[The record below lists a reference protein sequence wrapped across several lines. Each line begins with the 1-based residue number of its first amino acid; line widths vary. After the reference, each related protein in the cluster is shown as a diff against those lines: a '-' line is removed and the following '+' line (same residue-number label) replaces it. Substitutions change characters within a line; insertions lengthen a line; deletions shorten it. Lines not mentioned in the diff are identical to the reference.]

1 MDDIDALKQEILQNK
16 LAYQSAIALARWKS
30 GFLGRT
36 AHELRSPLS
45 SLLGLHQ
52 LILADLCESPEEE
65 REFIDRAYRSA
76 RKLLLLL
83 DELITIS
90 KLESGNI
97 PLEWQP
103 ISLAELLQDLERFT
117 RLPAGNRN
125 LAIEV
130 LAPAPEI
137 TIFADFRWLSNALVM
152 VIDVAIDRCER
163 GTIRIAG
170 ENSDP
175 DNARISIELPCPV
188 TIWGEKPENPLS
200 ETAEEAF
207 ARFRESPSLSASFR
221 WEMARN
227 ILALLDGEIEY
238 REIPDPKSGEP
249 ITRIDCYL
257 PRSGDTAGIP
267 TDSD

>member
-1 MDDIDALKQEILQNK
+1 MDDIDALKREILQNK
-16 LAYQSAIALARWKS
+16 LAYQSALALARWKS

-76 RKLLLLL
+76 RKLLVLL

-97 PLEWQP
+97 PVERQP
-103 ISLAELLQDLERFT
+103 ISLAELFEDLERFT

-125 LAIEV
+125 LAIEI

-137 TIFADFRWLSNALVM
+137 TILSDFRWLSNALIM
-152 VIDVAIDRCER
+152 VIDAAIDRCAR
-163 GTIRIAG
+163 GTIRFTG
-170 ENSDP
+170 ESSDG
-175 DNARISIELPCPV
+175 DTVQISIELPCPV
-188 TIWGEKPENPLS
+188 TIWQEKPENPLS
-200 ETAEEAF
+200 ETEEEAF
-207 ARFRESPSLSASFR
+207 ARFSESPSLSPGFR

-227 ILALLDGEIEY
+227 ILAILDGEIEY
-238 REIPDPKSGEP
+238 REIPDPKGGEP
-249 ITRIDCYL
+249 ITRIDCSL
-257 PRSGDTAGIP
+257 PRSGDTTAVP